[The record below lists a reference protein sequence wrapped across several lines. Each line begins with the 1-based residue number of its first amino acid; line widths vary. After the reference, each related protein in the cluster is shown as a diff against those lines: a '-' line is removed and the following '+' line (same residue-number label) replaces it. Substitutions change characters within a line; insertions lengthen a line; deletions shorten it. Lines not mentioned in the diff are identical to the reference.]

1 MQTMGW
7 IILAGLIIV
16 LVIVGVLFIV
26 LNFLKKQWR
35 EESKFSREQ
44 LLQLAGQHFESE
56 QNKAVKE
63 LETRKQAIEGS
74 VQGLKEQLDDYKRMM
89 HEFEKDRT
97 QKYGNLETRLKD
109 INDINARLQESTNQL
124 NNILGN
130 VKLRGQWGERVAD
143 DIITYA
149 GLIEGVNY
157 IKQKATETSTRRPD
171 FTFLLPNNAKINM
184 DVKFPLDNY
193 TRMVNTENVSEKET
207 FRKEFIKNIK
217 DRVREIQDREYIN
230 PADNTLDFVLLFI
243 PNEQVYSLIQEK
255 MPGFIDEALKQKV
268 VLCSPFTL
276 YAMLSVIRQAY
287 ENFRYEKGVKKI
299 IELIDQF
306 AKIYST
312 FKDRFDIIGDSIVKL
327 ETQYNDLKGKSF
339 KQMDTKIRHIDNYKK
354 GNMAA
359 LEKSDEVIDAET
371 LDDTFVQ

>member
-1 MQTMGW
+1 MGW